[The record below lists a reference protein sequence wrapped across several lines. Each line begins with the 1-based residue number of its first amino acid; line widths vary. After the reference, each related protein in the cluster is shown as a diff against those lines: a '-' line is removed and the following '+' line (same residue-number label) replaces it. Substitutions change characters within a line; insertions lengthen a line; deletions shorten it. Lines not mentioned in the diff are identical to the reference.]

1 MNAVYISAAILL
13 VLSIAAATEMLC
25 FFRNLRR
32 SREARASTISV
43 QQVVVAGTVSAEYT
57 HYHKDGNRESASYW
71 AF

>member
-13 VLSIAAATEMLC
+13 VLSIAAATEMLR

-32 SREARASTISV
+32 GREAQVSTISV
-43 QQVVVAGTVSAEYT
+43 QQVATVGTAASEYS
-57 HYHKDGNRESASYW
+57 HYHKSGDRESVSYW